1 MRSTTIRFADPVY
14 QQLERASA
22 ATGLPINSIVVVACL
37 DWLEKDQASR
47 LQTRPPRPGASLLA
61 RGAALE
67 QTVRLQARPPSFARV
82 PAPSALVDQDPLYIF
97 TAAAQDALAHAH
109 EEAERTRQWIG
120 TEHLLYG
127 LSAAEEGRA
136 AQVLRGLGVDVE
148 GVRGRL
154 KEHDGEPGEKGRRLL
169 PTSQLRQVLKR
180 AKEEMTREAAPQL
193 GTDHLLLGLL
203 LEGDSQVA
211 TALEAQGITYR
222 GARDA
227 LAETGPEI

>member
-1 MRSTTIRFADPVY
+1 MKSTTIRFADPVY
-14 QQLERASA
+14 LQLEQASA

-37 DWLEKDQASR
+37 DWLEKEQSSR
-47 LQTRPPRPGASLLA
+47 LLMRLPRLRPSLLA

-67 QTVRLQARPPSFARV
+67 QTVRMQPSPPSFARV
-82 PAPSALVDQDPLYIF
+82 PAPSTLVDQDPLYIF

-127 LSAAEEGRA
+127 LDAAEGGRA
-136 AQVLRGLGVDVE
+136 AQVLRRLGVEVETLRAQLTDGDVA
-148 GVRGRL
+148 
-154 KEHDGEPGEKGRRLL
+154 PGEKGRRLL

-180 AKEEMTREAAPQL
+180 AREEMTREGAAQL

-203 LEGDSQVA
+203 LEGGSQVA
-211 TALEAQGITYR
+211 AALEAQGATYR
-222 GARDA
+222 AARDA
-227 LAETGPEI
+227 LTEIGPEI

>member
-14 QQLERASA
+14 QQLELASA

-47 LQTRPPRPGASLLA
+47 LQTRLHRLGPSLLG
-61 RGAALE
+61 RGAALK
-67 QTVRLQARPPSFARV
+67 QTVRLQSPPPSFAPV

-97 TAAAQDALAHAH
+97 TASAQDALAHAH

-127 LSAAEEGRA
+127 LNAAEEGRA
-136 AQVLRGLGVDVE
+136 AQVLRRLGVKVDDLRAQLRDV
-148 GVRGRL
+148 
-154 KEHDGEPGEKGRRLL
+154 DGEPAEKGRQLL

-180 AKEEMTREAAPQL
+180 AKEEMTREGAAQL

-203 LEGDSQVA
+203 LEGGSQVA
-211 TALEAQGITYR
+211 MALEAQGVTYR
-222 GARDA
+222 AARDA
-227 LAETGPEI
+227 LTEAGPEI